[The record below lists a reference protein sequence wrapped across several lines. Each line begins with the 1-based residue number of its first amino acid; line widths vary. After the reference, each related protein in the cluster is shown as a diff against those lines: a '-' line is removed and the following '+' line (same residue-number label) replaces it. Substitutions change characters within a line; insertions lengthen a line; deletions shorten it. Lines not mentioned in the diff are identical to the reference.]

1 MSIKLKVLVV
11 AGDGIGPE
19 VTNEAVRV
27 LRSVAEMGGYDFEFR
42 EALIGGVAIKKE
54 GSPLPSSTLNAALES
69 DAVLLGAVGGNEF
82 NSLPP
87 NKRPEAGL
95 LQLRQALGGFA
106 NLRPSFAW
114 PALAQNS
121 PLKAEVVNGT
131 DILFVR
137 ELLGGLYFG
146 EPRAWDKDTGAAWN
160 TMRYTRDEV
169 IRVARVAFELAQAR
183 RKKLTSVDKA
193 NVLEVSQLWRA
204 TVTELAAQ
212 YPDVTL
218 EHQYVDACAMHLMN
232 TPRNFDV
239 VLTENLFGDILS
251 DEAAVITG
259 SLGML
264 PSATIGGAVNLY
276 EPVHG
281 SAPDIAGK
289 GIANPLG
296 AILTAAMVLRH
307 SAKLEEDAKAVET
320 AVRTVL
326 EQGYRTADLVRGQK
340 GVSTQ
345 EMGAQVHQMSPPPWL
360 DGPLRNLPPHPCQPP
375 RMRVMAS
382 PTAPRRPFSTS
393 RARCSAS
400 TRIPTCPPMS

>member
-1 MSIKLKVLVV
+1 MKLNVLVV

-19 VTNEAVRV
+19 VTGQATQV
-27 LRSVAEMGGYDFEFR
+27 LRAIADLGGHDFRFQEMP
-42 EALIGGVAIKKE
+42 IGGAAIKQL
-54 GSPLPSSTLNAALES
+54 GTPLPRATLEAALGS

-87 NKRPEAGL
+87 DRRPEAGL

-106 NLRPSFAW
+106 NLRPSFAY
-114 PALAQNS
+114 PALASNS
-121 PLKAEVVNGT
+121 PLRPEVVEGA

-146 EPRAWDKDTGAAWN
+146 EPRAWDREANQAWN
-160 TMRYTRDEV
+160 TMCYTPDEV
-169 IRVARVAFELAQAR
+169 ARVARVAFELAGKR
-183 RKKLTSVDKA
+183 RKKVTSVDKA

-204 TVTELAAQ
+204 TVNEIAQQ
-212 YPDVTL
+212 YPDITL

-264 PSATIGGAVNLY
+264 PSASVGGTVNLY

-281 SAPDIAGK
+281 SAPDIAGQ

-296 AILTAAMVLRH
+296 AILTAAMLLRH
-307 SAKLEEDAKAVET
+307 SAGLEQDALAVET
-320 AVRTVL
+320 SVRKVL
-326 EQGYRTADLVRGQK
+326 EQGYRTADLARGDDK
-340 GVSTQ
+340 IHVSTTS
-345 EMGAQVHQMSPPPWL
+345 EMGQQVYGVLNEMIDRHQ
-360 DGPLRNLPPHPCQPP
+360 
-375 RMRVMAS
+375 
-382 PTAPRRPFSTS
+382 S
-393 RARCSAS
+393 RHAV
-400 TRIPTCPPMS
+400 

>member
-1 MSIKLKVLVV
+1 MKLKILVV

-19 VTNEAVRV
+19 VTREAVKV
-27 LRSVAEMGGYDFEFR
+27 LRSVAEVGGHDFQFA
-42 EALIGGVAIKKE
+42 EAPIGGAAIRAE
-54 GSPLPSSTLNAALES
+54 SSPLPQKTLDAALVS

-87 NKRPEAGL
+87 DRRPEAGL
-95 LQLRQALGGFA
+95 LQLRKALGGFA
-106 NLRPSFAW
+106 NLRPAFAF
-114 PALAQNS
+114 PALAGNS
-121 PLKAEVVNGT
+121 PLRPEVIDGA

-146 EPRAWDKDTGAAWN
+146 QPRAWQRESNSAWN

-169 IRVARVAFELAQAR
+169 VRVARVAFELAAKR
-183 RKKLTSVDKA
+183 RKKVTSVDKA

-204 TVTELAAQ
+204 TVTEIAAQ
-212 YPDVTL
+212 YPEITL

-251 DEAAVITG
+251 DESGVITG

-264 PSATIGGAVNLY
+264 PSATVGGAINLY

-296 AILTAAMVLRH
+296 AILTAAMLLRH
-307 SAKLEEDAKAVET
+307 SAHLETEAQAVEA
-320 AVRTVL
+320 AVRAVL
-326 EQGYRTADLVRGQK
+326 ERGYRSADLLRAGDARQAAT
-340 GVSTQ
+340 ST
-345 EMGAQVHQMSPPPWL
+345 EELGALVNGILNDTLDRHQSL
-360 DGPLRNLPPHPCQPP
+360 HA
-375 RMRVMAS
+375 V
-382 PTAPRRPFSTS
+382 
-393 RARCSAS
+393 
-400 TRIPTCPPMS
+400 

>member
-1 MSIKLKVLVV
+1 MTKKLKILVV

-19 VTNEAVRV
+19 VTGEAVRV
-27 LRSVAEMGGYDFEFR
+27 LQSVAEEGGHEFTFR
-42 EALIGGVAIKKE
+42 EEPIGGVAIQGQ
-54 GSPLPSSTLNAALES
+54 GSPLPKVTLEAALAS

-82 NSLPP
+82 NALPP
-87 NKRPEAGL
+87 SERPEAGL
-95 LQLRQALGGFA
+95 LQLRNALGGFA

-114 PALAQNS
+114 PGLSANS
-121 PLKAEVVNGT
+121 PLRPEVVEGA

-146 EPRAWDKDTGAAWN
+146 EPRQWDRAKGAAWN

-169 IRVARVAFELAQAR
+169 VRVAKVAFELASKR
-183 RKKLTSVDKA
+183 GKKLTSVDKA

-204 TVTELAAQ
+204 AVTEVAKD
-212 YPDVTL
+212 YPDVAV
-218 EHQYVDACAMHLMN
+218 EHQYVDAMAMHLMN
-232 TPRNFDV
+232 RPRDFDV

-264 PSATIGGAVNLY
+264 PSATIGGKVNLY

-296 AILTAAMVLRH
+296 AILTAAMVLRY
-307 SAKLEEDAKAVET
+307 SAGLEDEAQAIEAAVKQ
-320 AVRTVL
+320 VL
-326 EQGYRTADLVRGQK
+326 AQGARTADLARGDK
-340 GVSTQ
+340 SVKVLSTP
-345 EMGAQVHQMSPPPWL
+345 EVGAKVL
-360 DGPLRNLPPHPCQPP
+360 EALG
-375 RMRVMAS
+375 
-382 PTAPRRPFSTS
+382 S
-393 RARCSAS
+393 RTGAAAR
-400 TRIPTCPPMS
+400 